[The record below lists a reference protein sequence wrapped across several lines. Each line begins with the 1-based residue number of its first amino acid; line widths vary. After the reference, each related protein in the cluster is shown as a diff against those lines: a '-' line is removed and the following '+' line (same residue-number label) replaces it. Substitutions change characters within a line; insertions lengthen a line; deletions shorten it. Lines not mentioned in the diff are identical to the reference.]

1 MIDTLY
7 IEELSSESWKT
18 KQKLSKQPI
27 RRTVYIII
35 SQRELKEKTSKLFK
49 SRKNAN
55 EQVAIVISFASAR
68 LRG

>member
-1 MIDTLY
+1 MIDTFY

-35 SQRELKEKTSKLFK
+35 SQRELKEKTSKLLQ
-49 SRKNAN
+49 
-55 EQVAIVISFASAR
+55 EQEKCEWASCNCYQFR
-68 LRG
+68 IR

>member
-18 KQKLSKQPI
+18 KQKLSKKPI

-35 SQRELKEKTSKLFK
+35 SQRELKEKTSKLLQ
-49 SRKNAN
+49 
-55 EQVAIVISFASAR
+55 EQ
-68 LRG
+68 

>member
-7 IEELSSESWKT
+7 IEESSESWKT

-35 SQRELKEKTSKLFK
+35 SQRELKEKTSKLLQ
-49 SRKNAN
+49 
-55 EQVAIVISFASAR
+55 EQEKCE
-68 LRG
+68 